1 MGEKTGIAE
10 ERTPDYIVPFQISAE
25 EALLEIRAN
34 MKFVMGVSAAG
45 KSIKLEDLQGVFIPY
60 WDYDV
65 QCHIRADIKK
75 MSSSSYSGVTNCYRE
90 AECRLPH
97 VLQNASVTLSD
108 DFVRKLEPYDMKETV
123 AFENRYL
130 EGYFTEELSNLQRPS
145 EDKICSY
152 LNAILSEEVK
162 WSVGDPAVQNISMDK
177 FESQYFWNGA
187 PRLTL
192 LPVWFLKLSYKKKVY
207 SIMVNGQTGK
217 VIGTIPV
224 FGWVYAYQ
232 TIKYGLI
239 FSAAFCLLFFF
250 LYDLS
255 GGLPQVLTWSLL
267 ICSPLF
273 VMSGIR
279 NIVNKNKAL
288 KKLQTTEELHLIKE
302 GKVE

>member
-25 EALLEIRAN
+25 EALQEIRAN
-34 MKFVMGVSAAG
+34 MKFVMGVSGAG
-45 KSIKLEDLQGVFIPY
+45 KRIKLEDLQGVYLPY

-65 QCHIRADIKK
+65 QCHIRADVKK
-75 MSSSSYSGVTNCYRE
+75 MSSSSYAGVTNCHRE

-97 VLQNASVTLSD
+97 VLQSASATLSD
-108 DFVRKLEPYDMKETV
+108 DFVRKLEPYDMKEAI
-123 AFENRYL
+123 AFESRYL
-130 EGYFTEELSNLQRPS
+130 EGYYREELSNLQRPS

-162 WSVGDPAVQNISMDK
+162 WSVGDPTAQNISMDK
-177 FESQYFWNGA
+177 FEPQYFWNSA
-187 PRLTL
+187 PRLAL
-192 LPVWFLKLSYKKKVY
+192 LPVWFLKLSYNKKIY

-273 VMSGIR
+273 VISGTR
-279 NIVNKNKAL
+279 NIIKRNKML
-288 KKLQTTEELHLIKE
+288 KSLPTTEELHLMMNGE
-302 GKVE
+302 EE

>member
-25 EALLEIRAN
+25 EALQEIRAN
-34 MKFVMGVSAAG
+34 MKFVMGVSGAG
-45 KSIKLEDLQGVFIPY
+45 KRIKLEDLQGVYLPY

-65 QCHIRADIKK
+65 QCHIRADLKK
-75 MSSSSYSGVTNCYRE
+75 MSLSSYSGVTSCHRE

-97 VLQNASVTLSD
+97 VLQNASATLSD
-108 DFVRKLEPYDMKETV
+108 EFVRKLEPYDMKEAV
-123 AFENRYL
+123 EFEKHYL
-130 EGYFTEELSNLQRPS
+130 EEYYTEEFAGGQRPS
-145 EDKICSY
+145 EDKVCAY
-152 LNAILSEEVK
+152 LDNILIEEVK
-162 WSVGDPAVQNISMDK
+162 WSVGDPTVQNISMDK
-177 FESQYFWNGA
+177 FEPQYLWNGA

-192 LPVWFLKLSYKKKVY
+192 LPVWFLKLSYQKKVY

-239 FSAAFCLLFFF
+239 FSLGFCLLFFF
-250 LYDLS
+250 LYDLT

-273 VMSGIR
+273 VLSGIR
-279 NIVNKNKAL
+279 NIVKRNKTL
-288 KKLQTTEELHLIKE
+288 KNLPTTEKLPLMKRGEAE
-302 GKVE
+302 